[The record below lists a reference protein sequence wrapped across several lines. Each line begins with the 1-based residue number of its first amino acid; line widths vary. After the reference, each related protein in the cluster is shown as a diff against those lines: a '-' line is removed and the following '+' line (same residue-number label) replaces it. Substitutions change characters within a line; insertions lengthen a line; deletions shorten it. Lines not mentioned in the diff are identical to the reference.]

1 MTSPSARAHAR
12 QGLTFLAVGGASA
25 LVDAGVFWL
34 LVTVGVWPVVAS
46 ALSFSSAF
54 VINYR
59 GNRDLVFRAKTS
71 SGALVRYTILVI
83 VNLGLSAGGVALGTE
98 VLDLDPLA
106 AKIATMVL
114 VALVNFVVMRLW
126 VFRPD
131 REAHPEDAPSAQ
143 E

>member
-25 LVDAGVFWL
+25 LVDAGVFWVL
-34 LVTVGVWPVVAS
+34 ITIGMWPVAAS
-46 ALSFSSAF
+46 ALSFCSAF

-71 SGALVRYTILVI
+71 NGALARYTILVI
-83 VNLGLSAGGVALGTE
+83 ANLGLSAGGVALGTD
-98 VLDLDPLA
+98 VLALDPLV
-106 AKIATMVL
+106 AKIVTMIL

-126 VFRPD
+126 VFRPS
-131 REAHPEDAPSAQ
+131 RGERSADAPSGP